1 MGLGRFTGLARA
13 SYPVSCVGCSTSG
26 CSARAVVGV
35 AESCIEVYRA
45 PAGDGYQEFQRYVAG
60 EHFAPQ
66 ALPDLVI
73 EVGAL
78 LGA

>member
-1 MGLGRFTGLARA
+1 MRSTADLTGVIRHL
-13 SYPVSCVGCSTSG
+13 
-26 CSARAVVGV
+26 
-35 AESCIEVYRA
+35 RA
-45 PAGDGYQEFQRYVAG
+45 PAGDGYQEFRRYVAG